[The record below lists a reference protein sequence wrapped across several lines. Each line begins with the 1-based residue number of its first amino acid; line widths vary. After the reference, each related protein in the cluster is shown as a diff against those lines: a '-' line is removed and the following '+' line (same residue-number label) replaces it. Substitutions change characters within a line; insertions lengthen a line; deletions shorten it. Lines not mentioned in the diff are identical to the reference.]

1 MGSDGRSSAL
11 SPGDFRVRWHTA
23 QVSAEV
29 PRIQGQLTIF
39 TAASLTEA
47 FKEMGANIEQAN
59 PAPRSSSTLPAR
71 RRLTQLAQGARA
83 DVFASADEPNMQGAQ
98 KEGTIASEPR
108 LFVRNQLVAIVPA
121 ANPAQVM
128 RLQDL
133 AKPGVKLVLTN
144 KEVPV
149 GNYSRQALAKMS
161 QDAAFGS
168 EFTTR
173 VLANLVS
180 EETNVKQVVAK
191 VQLGEADA
199 GIVYSSDVTP
209 AVRGAV
215 QVLAIPEPFNVIAQY
230 PIAVVRDAPNAAGA
244 RAFIDYVLSPA
255 GQAILTKHG
264 FLAVAPTAGELTCVR
279 WLRHHHAAERR
290 MQQVAHQAI
299 PQVRSRPVKGAEGA
313 IRRSGMLSRPVCSW
327 GSSCSLAAL
336 VWRAVIDPTLWASLT
351 KPIVLDALWVTGL
364 TASATLLLALLVG
377 TPLAYVL
384 ARRQFPG
391 KWLVET
397 VTDLPLVLPPV
408 TAGVALLM
416 AFGRRTPGS
425 TAVCARH

>member
-1 MGSDGRSSAL
+1 MLQSMVSWWVAVLSRWCHAYFHTARRHRGLGVSVCVVGCVLVWHGGGWAQQHAL
-11 SPGDFRVRWHTA
+11 SPGDLRVRWHIA

-47 FKEMGANIEQAN
+47 FKEMGDNIEQAN
-59 PAPRSSSTLPAR
+59 PGTKVTFNFAGSPTLR
-71 RRLTQLAQGARA
+71 TQLAQGARA

-108 LFVRNQLVAIVPA
+108 LLVRNQLVAIVPA
-121 ANPAQVM
+121 ANPAQVI

-161 QDAAFGS
+161 QDAAFGP
-168 EFTTR
+168 EFATR

-180 EETNVKQVVAK
+180 EETNVRQVVAK
-191 VQLGEADA
+191 VQLGEAHA

-215 QVLAIPEPFNVIAQY
+215 QVLAIPDPFNVIAHY
-230 PIAVVRDAPNAAGA
+230 PIAIVRDAPNAAGA

-255 GQAILTKHG
+255 GQAILTKNG
-264 FLAVAPTAGELTCVR
+264 FLAVAP
-279 WLRHHHAAERR
+279 
-290 MQQVAHQAI
+290 
-299 PQVRSRPVKGAEGA
+299 PP
-313 IRRSGMLSRPVCSW
+313 
-327 GSSCSLAAL
+327 
-336 VWRAVIDPTLWASLT
+336 RAN
-351 KPIVLDALWVTGL
+351 
-364 TASATLLLALLVG
+364 
-377 TPLAYVL
+377 
-384 ARRQFPG
+384 
-391 KWLVET
+391 
-397 VTDLPLVLPPV
+397 
-408 TAGVALLM
+408 
-416 AFGRRTPGS
+416 
-425 TAVCARH
+425 

>member
-1 MGSDGRSSAL
+1 MLQSMVSWWVAVLSRWCRAYPQTARRHRGSGVSVCVVGCVLVWHGVGWAQQRAL
-11 SPGDFRVRWHTA
+11 SPGDLRGRWHTA

-59 PAPRSSSTLPAR
+59 PGTKVIFNFAGSPTLR
-71 RRLTQLAQGARA
+71 TQLAQGARA

-215 QVLAIPEPFNVIAQY
+215 QVLTIPEPFNVIAHY

-264 FLAVAPTAGELTCVR
+264 FLAVAP
-279 WLRHHHAAERR
+279 
-290 MQQVAHQAI
+290 
-299 PQVRSRPVKGAEGA
+299 PP
-313 IRRSGMLSRPVCSW
+313 
-327 GSSCSLAAL
+327 
-336 VWRAVIDPTLWASLT
+336 RAN
-351 KPIVLDALWVTGL
+351 
-364 TASATLLLALLVG
+364 
-377 TPLAYVL
+377 
-384 ARRQFPG
+384 
-391 KWLVET
+391 
-397 VTDLPLVLPPV
+397 
-408 TAGVALLM
+408 
-416 AFGRRTPGS
+416 
-425 TAVCARH
+425 

>member
-1 MGSDGRSSAL
+1 MPHRIGSWWGAIFSQWCCAYSKMARRPRGLCLGVFVVGCVLVWHGGGWAQQRTL
-11 SPGDFRVRWHTA
+11 SPGDLHGPWHTA
-23 QVSAEV
+23 RVSAEV

-47 FKEMGANIEQAN
+47 FKEMGVNIEQAN
-59 PAPRSSSTLPAR
+59 PGTKVFFNFAGSPTLR
-71 RRLTQLAQGARA
+71 TQLAQGARA

-121 ANPAQVM
+121 ANPAQLM

-149 GNYSRQALAKMS
+149 GNYARQALAKMS
-161 QDAAFGS
+161 QDAAFGV
-168 EFTTR
+168 EFATH

-191 VQLGEADA
+191 VQLGEAHA
-199 GIVYSSDVTP
+199 GIVYASDVTP

-215 QVLAIPEPFNVIAQY
+215 QMLAIPEPFNVIAHY
-230 PIAVVRDAPNAAGA
+230 PIAVVREAPNAAGA

-264 FLAVAPTAGELTCVR
+264 FLAVAP
-279 WLRHHHAAERR
+279 
-290 MQQVAHQAI
+290 
-299 PQVRSRPVKGAEGA
+299 PP
-313 IRRSGMLSRPVCSW
+313 
-327 GSSCSLAAL
+327 
-336 VWRAVIDPTLWASLT
+336 RAN
-351 KPIVLDALWVTGL
+351 
-364 TASATLLLALLVG
+364 
-377 TPLAYVL
+377 
-384 ARRQFPG
+384 
-391 KWLVET
+391 
-397 VTDLPLVLPPV
+397 
-408 TAGVALLM
+408 
-416 AFGRRTPGS
+416 
-425 TAVCARH
+425 

>member
-1 MGSDGRSSAL
+1 MRQSIVSWWVAVLSQWGCVYSQTARRHRGSCVGVLVMGGVLVWHGVGWAQQRTL
-11 SPGDFRVRWHTA
+11 SPGDLRVGWHTA

-59 PAPRSSSTLPAR
+59 PGTKVLFNFAGSPTLR
-71 RRLTQLAQGARA
+71 TQLTQGARA

-121 ANPAQVM
+121 ANPAQVL

-168 EFTTR
+168 EFATR

-191 VQLGEADA
+191 VQLGEAHA
-199 GIVYSSDVTP
+199 GIVYASDVTP

-215 QVLAIPEPFNVIAQY
+215 KVLAIPDPFNVIAHY

-264 FLAVAPTAGELTCVR
+264 FLAVEP
-279 WLRHHHAAERR
+279 
-290 MQQVAHQAI
+290 
-299 PQVRSRPVKGAEGA
+299 PP
-313 IRRSGMLSRPVCSW
+313 
-327 GSSCSLAAL
+327 
-336 VWRAVIDPTLWASLT
+336 RAN
-351 KPIVLDALWVTGL
+351 
-364 TASATLLLALLVG
+364 
-377 TPLAYVL
+377 
-384 ARRQFPG
+384 
-391 KWLVET
+391 
-397 VTDLPLVLPPV
+397 
-408 TAGVALLM
+408 
-416 AFGRRTPGS
+416 
-425 TAVCARH
+425 

>member
-1 MGSDGRSSAL
+1 MLQSLVSWWVAVLSRWCCAYSQTVRRHCGSCVGVLIVGCVLVGHGVGWAQQRAL
-11 SPGDFRVRWHTA
+11 SPGDLRVRWHMA

-29 PRIQGQLTIF
+29 PRLQGQLTIF

-59 PAPRSSSTLPAR
+59 PGTKVIFNFAGSPTLR
-71 RRLTQLAQGARA
+71 TQLAQGARA

-98 KEGTIASEPR
+98 KEGTIASEPH

-149 GNYSRQALAKMS
+149 GNYARQVLAKMN

-168 EFTTR
+168 EFMTR

-191 VQLGEADA
+191 VQLGEAHA

-215 QVLAIPEPFNVIAQY
+215 QVLAIPEPLNVIAHY

-264 FLAVAPTAGELTCVR
+264 FLTVAP
-279 WLRHHHAAERR
+279 
-290 MQQVAHQAI
+290 
-299 PQVRSRPVKGAEGA
+299 PP
-313 IRRSGMLSRPVCSW
+313 
-327 GSSCSLAAL
+327 
-336 VWRAVIDPTLWASLT
+336 RAN
-351 KPIVLDALWVTGL
+351 
-364 TASATLLLALLVG
+364 
-377 TPLAYVL
+377 
-384 ARRQFPG
+384 
-391 KWLVET
+391 
-397 VTDLPLVLPPV
+397 
-408 TAGVALLM
+408 
-416 AFGRRTPGS
+416 
-425 TAVCARH
+425 

>member
-1 MGSDGRSSAL
+1 MLHSIVSRWVAVFSRWCCVSPQATRRHRGSGVGVCVVGCVLVWHGIGWAQQRAL
-11 SPGDFRVRWHTA
+11 APGDLRVRWHTA

-59 PAPRSSSTLPAR
+59 PGTRVIFNFAGSPTLR
-71 RRLTQLAQGARA
+71 TQLAQGARA

-128 RLQDL
+128 RLHDL

-168 EFTTR
+168 EFATR

-180 EETNVKQVVAK
+180 EETNVRQVVAK
-191 VQLGEADA
+191 VQLGEAHA
-199 GIVYSSDVTP
+199 GIVYASDVTP

-215 QVLAIPEPFNVIAQY
+215 QVLAIPDLFNVIAHY

-255 GQAILTKHG
+255 GQTILTKHG
-264 FLAVAPTAGELTCVR
+264 FLAVAP
-279 WLRHHHAAERR
+279 
-290 MQQVAHQAI
+290 
-299 PQVRSRPVKGAEGA
+299 PP
-313 IRRSGMLSRPVCSW
+313 
-327 GSSCSLAAL
+327 
-336 VWRAVIDPTLWASLT
+336 RAN
-351 KPIVLDALWVTGL
+351 
-364 TASATLLLALLVG
+364 
-377 TPLAYVL
+377 
-384 ARRQFPG
+384 
-391 KWLVET
+391 
-397 VTDLPLVLPPV
+397 
-408 TAGVALLM
+408 
-416 AFGRRTPGS
+416 
-425 TAVCARH
+425 

>member
-1 MGSDGRSSAL
+1 MCVVGCVLVWHGAGWAQQPAL
-11 SPGDFRVRWHTA
+11 SPGDLRGGWHTA
-23 QVSAEV
+23 QVSAAV
-29 PRIQGQLTIF
+29 PRIQGQLTVF

-59 PAPRSSSTLPAR
+59 PGTKVTFNFAGSPTLR
-71 RRLTQLAQGARA
+71 TQLAQGARA

-98 KEGTIASEPR
+98 KEGTIAGEPR

-128 RLQDL
+128 RLHDL
-133 AKPGVKLVLTN
+133 AKPGLKLVLTN

-149 GNYSRQALAKMS
+149 GNYSRQALTKMS

-168 EFTTR
+168 EFATR
-173 VLANLVS
+173 VLATLVS

-209 AVRGAV
+209 AGRGAV
-215 QVLAIPEPFNVIAQY
+215 QMLAIPEPFNVIARY

-264 FLAVAPTAGELTCVR
+264 FLAVASPP
-279 WLRHHHAAERR
+279 
-290 MQQVAHQAI
+290 QAN
-299 PQVRSRPVKGAEGA
+299 
-313 IRRSGMLSRPVCSW
+313 
-327 GSSCSLAAL
+327 
-336 VWRAVIDPTLWASLT
+336 
-351 KPIVLDALWVTGL
+351 
-364 TASATLLLALLVG
+364 
-377 TPLAYVL
+377 
-384 ARRQFPG
+384 
-391 KWLVET
+391 
-397 VTDLPLVLPPV
+397 
-408 TAGVALLM
+408 
-416 AFGRRTPGS
+416 
-425 TAVCARH
+425 

>member
-1 MGSDGRSSAL
+1 MLQSMVSWWVAVLSRWCRAYPQTSRRHRGSGVSVCVVGCVLVWHGVGWAQQHAL
-11 SPGDFRVRWHTA
+11 SPGDLRGRWHIA

-59 PAPRSSSTLPAR
+59 PGTKVTFNFAGSPTLR
-71 RRLTQLAQGARA
+71 TQLAQGARA

-168 EFTTR
+168 EFATR

-191 VQLGEADA
+191 VQLGEAHA

-215 QVLAIPEPFNVIAQY
+215 QVLTIPDPFNVIAHY

-264 FLAVAPTAGELTCVR
+264 FLAVEP
-279 WLRHHHAAERR
+279 
-290 MQQVAHQAI
+290 
-299 PQVRSRPVKGAEGA
+299 PP
-313 IRRSGMLSRPVCSW
+313 
-327 GSSCSLAAL
+327 
-336 VWRAVIDPTLWASLT
+336 RAN
-351 KPIVLDALWVTGL
+351 
-364 TASATLLLALLVG
+364 
-377 TPLAYVL
+377 
-384 ARRQFPG
+384 
-391 KWLVET
+391 
-397 VTDLPLVLPPV
+397 
-408 TAGVALLM
+408 
-416 AFGRRTPGS
+416 
-425 TAVCARH
+425 

>member
-1 MGSDGRSSAL
+1 MLQSMVSWWVAVLSRWCHAYPQTARRHRGLGVSVCVVGCVLVWHGVGWAQQQAL
-11 SPGDFRVRWHTA
+11 SPGDLRVRWHIA

-47 FKEMGANIEQAN
+47 FKEMGDNIEQAN
-59 PAPRSSSTLPAR
+59 PGTKVTFNFAGSPTLR
-71 RRLTQLAQGARA
+71 TQLAQGARA

-108 LFVRNQLVAIVPA
+108 LLVRNQLVAIVPA
-121 ANPAQVM
+121 ANPAQVI

-161 QDAAFGS
+161 QDAAFGPD
-168 EFTTR
+168 FATR

-215 QVLAIPEPFNVIAQY
+215 KVLAIPEPFNVIAQY

-264 FLAVAPTAGELTCVR
+264 FLAVAPT
-279 WLRHHHAAERR
+279 
-290 MQQVAHQAI
+290 
-299 PQVRSRPVKGAEGA
+299 P
-313 IRRSGMLSRPVCSW
+313 
-327 GSSCSLAAL
+327 
-336 VWRAVIDPTLWASLT
+336 RAN
-351 KPIVLDALWVTGL
+351 
-364 TASATLLLALLVG
+364 
-377 TPLAYVL
+377 
-384 ARRQFPG
+384 
-391 KWLVET
+391 
-397 VTDLPLVLPPV
+397 
-408 TAGVALLM
+408 
-416 AFGRRTPGS
+416 
-425 TAVCARH
+425 

>member
-1 MGSDGRSSAL
+1 MLPGIVSLWRAVFSDWRRAYPQVVRRHRWIGVSAWIVGCMLVWHGVGGAQQRVL
-11 SPGDFRVRWHTA
+11 SPGERHGRWHTA

-29 PRIQGQLTIF
+29 PRIQGPLTIF

-47 FKEMGANIEQAN
+47 FKELGANIEQAN
-59 PAPRSSSTLPAR
+59 PGTKVIFNFAGSPTLR
-71 RRLTQLAQGARA
+71 TQLAQGARA

-108 LFVRNQLVAIVPA
+108 FFVRNQLAVIVPA

-144 KEVPV
+144 KKVPV

-161 QDAAFGS
+161 QNAAFGS
-168 EFTTR
+168 EFATR

-199 GIVYSSDVTP
+199 GIVYASDVTP
-209 AVRGAV
+209 AVRRAV
-215 QVLAIPEPFNVIAQY
+215 QVLAIPKPFNVIAQY

-264 FLAVAPTAGELTCVR
+264 FLAVAPT
-279 WLRHHHAAERR
+279 
-290 MQQVAHQAI
+290 
-299 PQVRSRPVKGAEGA
+299 P
-313 IRRSGMLSRPVCSW
+313 
-327 GSSCSLAAL
+327 
-336 VWRAVIDPTLWASLT
+336 
-351 KPIVLDALWVTGL
+351 
-364 TASATLLLALLVG
+364 
-377 TPLAYVL
+377 
-384 ARRQFPG
+384 
-391 KWLVET
+391 
-397 VTDLPLVLPPV
+397 
-408 TAGVALLM
+408 
-416 AFGRRTPGS
+416 RTN
-425 TAVCARH
+425 

>member
-1 MGSDGRSSAL
+1 MLHSIGSWWVAVLSQWCRAYSQTARRHRGLGVGVLVVGGVLVWHGVGWAQQRAL
-11 SPGDFRVRWHTA
+11 SPGDLHVRWHTA

-29 PRIQGQLTIF
+29 PHIQGQLTIF

-59 PAPRSSSTLPAR
+59 PGTKVIFNFAGSPTLR
-71 RRLTQLAQGARA
+71 TQLAQGARA

-128 RLQDL
+128 RLQEL

-149 GNYSRQALAKMS
+149 GNYARQALTKMS

-168 EFTTR
+168 EFATH

-191 VQLGEADA
+191 VQLGEAHA

-215 QVLAIPEPFNVIAQY
+215 KVLAIPEPFNVIAHY

-264 FLAVAPTAGELTCVR
+264 FLAVEP
-279 WLRHHHAAERR
+279 
-290 MQQVAHQAI
+290 
-299 PQVRSRPVKGAEGA
+299 PP
-313 IRRSGMLSRPVCSW
+313 
-327 GSSCSLAAL
+327 
-336 VWRAVIDPTLWASLT
+336 RAN
-351 KPIVLDALWVTGL
+351 
-364 TASATLLLALLVG
+364 
-377 TPLAYVL
+377 
-384 ARRQFPG
+384 
-391 KWLVET
+391 
-397 VTDLPLVLPPV
+397 
-408 TAGVALLM
+408 
-416 AFGRRTPGS
+416 
-425 TAVCARH
+425 

>member
-1 MGSDGRSSAL
+1 MLPSMVSWWVAVLSRWCRAYPQTARRHRGAGLSVCVVGCVLVWHGVGWAQQHAL
-11 SPGDFRVRWHTA
+11 SPDDLRVRWHIA

-47 FKEMGANIEQAN
+47 FKEMGENIEQAN
-59 PAPRSSSTLPAR
+59 PGTKVTFNFAGSPTLR
-71 RRLTQLAQGARA
+71 TQLAQGARA

-144 KEVPV
+144 KAVPV

-168 EFTTR
+168 EFATR

-191 VQLGEADA
+191 VQLGEAHA
-199 GIVYSSDVTP
+199 GIVYASDVTP

-215 QVLAIPEPFNVIAQY
+215 KVLAIPDPFNVIAHY

-264 FLAVAPTAGELTCVR
+264 FLAVEP
-279 WLRHHHAAERR
+279 
-290 MQQVAHQAI
+290 
-299 PQVRSRPVKGAEGA
+299 PP
-313 IRRSGMLSRPVCSW
+313 
-327 GSSCSLAAL
+327 
-336 VWRAVIDPTLWASLT
+336 RAN
-351 KPIVLDALWVTGL
+351 
-364 TASATLLLALLVG
+364 
-377 TPLAYVL
+377 
-384 ARRQFPG
+384 
-391 KWLVET
+391 
-397 VTDLPLVLPPV
+397 
-408 TAGVALLM
+408 
-416 AFGRRTPGS
+416 
-425 TAVCARH
+425 

>member
-1 MGSDGRSSAL
+1 MLHSIGSWWVAVLSQWCRAYSQTARRHRGLGVGVLVVGGVLVWHGVGWAQQRAL
-11 SPGDFRVRWHTA
+11 SPGDLHVRWHTA

-29 PRIQGQLTIF
+29 PHIQGQLTIF
-39 TAASLTEA
+39 TAASLIEA
-47 FKEMGANIEQAN
+47 LKEIGANIEQAN
-59 PAPRSSSTLPAR
+59 PGTKVLFNFAGSPTLR
-71 RRLTQLAQGARA
+71 TQLAQGARA
-83 DVFASADEPNMQGAQ
+83 DVFASADELNMQGAQ

-128 RLQDL
+128 RLQEL

-149 GNYSRQALAKMS
+149 GNYARQALTKMS

-168 EFTTR
+168 EFATH

-191 VQLGEADA
+191 VQLGEAHA

-215 QVLAIPEPFNVIAQY
+215 KVLAIPEPFNVIAHY

-255 GQAILTKHG
+255 GQAILTMHG
-264 FLAVAPTAGELTCVR
+264 FLAVEP
-279 WLRHHHAAERR
+279 
-290 MQQVAHQAI
+290 
-299 PQVRSRPVKGAEGA
+299 PP
-313 IRRSGMLSRPVCSW
+313 
-327 GSSCSLAAL
+327 
-336 VWRAVIDPTLWASLT
+336 RAN
-351 KPIVLDALWVTGL
+351 
-364 TASATLLLALLVG
+364 
-377 TPLAYVL
+377 
-384 ARRQFPG
+384 
-391 KWLVET
+391 
-397 VTDLPLVLPPV
+397 
-408 TAGVALLM
+408 
-416 AFGRRTPGS
+416 
-425 TAVCARH
+425 

>member
-1 MGSDGRSSAL
+1 
-11 SPGDFRVRWHTA
+11 
-23 QVSAEV
+23 VSAEV

-47 FKEMGANIEQAN
+47 FKEMGATIEQAN
-59 PAPRSSSTLPAR
+59 PGTRVIFNFAGSPTLR
-71 RRLTQLAQGARA
+71 TQLAQGARA

-98 KEGTIASEPR
+98 QEGTIASEPR

-121 ANPAQVM
+121 VNPAQVM

-133 AKPGVKLVLTN
+133 AKPGVKLVLTK

-149 GNYSRQALAKMS
+149 GNYARQALTKMS
-161 QDAAFGS
+161 QDAAFGPD
-168 EFTTR
+168 FAPR

-191 VQLGEADA
+191 VQLGEAHA

-215 QVLAIPEPFNVIAQY
+215 QVLSIPEPFNVIAHY

-264 FLAVAPTAGELTCVR
+264 FLAVEP
-279 WLRHHHAAERR
+279 
-290 MQQVAHQAI
+290 
-299 PQVRSRPVKGAEGA
+299 PP
-313 IRRSGMLSRPVCSW
+313 
-327 GSSCSLAAL
+327 
-336 VWRAVIDPTLWASLT
+336 RAN
-351 KPIVLDALWVTGL
+351 
-364 TASATLLLALLVG
+364 
-377 TPLAYVL
+377 
-384 ARRQFPG
+384 
-391 KWLVET
+391 
-397 VTDLPLVLPPV
+397 
-408 TAGVALLM
+408 
-416 AFGRRTPGS
+416 
-425 TAVCARH
+425 

>member
-1 MGSDGRSSAL
+1 MLHSIVSWWVAVLSRWRRDYPQTARRYRGSGVSVCVVGCVLVWHGVGWAQQRAL
-11 SPGDFRVRWHTA
+11 SPGDLRVRWHIA

-29 PRIQGQLTIF
+29 PHIQGQLTVF

-47 FKEMGANIEQAN
+47 FKEMGDNIEQAN
-59 PAPRSSSTLPAR
+59 PGTKVTFNFAGSPTLR
-71 RRLTQLAQGARA
+71 TQLAQGARA
-83 DVFASADEPNMQGAQ
+83 DVFASADEPNIQGAQ

-161 QDAAFGS
+161 QDVAFGS
-168 EFTTR
+168 EFATR

-215 QVLAIPEPFNVIAQY
+215 QVLAIPDAFNVIAHY

-244 RAFIDYVLSPA
+244 HAFIDYVLSPA

-264 FLAVAPTAGELTCVR
+264 FLAVAP
-279 WLRHHHAAERR
+279 
-290 MQQVAHQAI
+290 
-299 PQVRSRPVKGAEGA
+299 PP
-313 IRRSGMLSRPVCSW
+313 
-327 GSSCSLAAL
+327 
-336 VWRAVIDPTLWASLT
+336 RAN
-351 KPIVLDALWVTGL
+351 
-364 TASATLLLALLVG
+364 
-377 TPLAYVL
+377 
-384 ARRQFPG
+384 
-391 KWLVET
+391 
-397 VTDLPLVLPPV
+397 
-408 TAGVALLM
+408 
-416 AFGRRTPGS
+416 
-425 TAVCARH
+425 

>member
-1 MGSDGRSSAL
+1 VGCVLVWHGLGWTQQPAL
-11 SPGDFRVRWHTA
+11 SPGDLRGRWHIA
-23 QVSAEV
+23 QAAAEV

-39 TAASLTEA
+39 TAASLTDA

-59 PAPRSSSTLPAR
+59 PGTKVTFNFTGSPTLR
-71 RRLTQLAQGARA
+71 TQLAQGARA

-98 KEGTIASEPR
+98 KDGTIAGEPR

-149 GNYSRQALAKMS
+149 GNYSRQALTKMS
-161 QDAAFGS
+161 QDAAFGP
-168 EFTTR
+168 EFATR

-209 AVRGAV
+209 AVREAV
-215 QVLAIPEPFNVIAQY
+215 KVLAIPEPFNVIAQY

-264 FLAVAPTAGELTCVR
+264 FLAVAPT
-279 WLRHHHAAERR
+279 
-290 MQQVAHQAI
+290 
-299 PQVRSRPVKGAEGA
+299 P
-313 IRRSGMLSRPVCSW
+313 
-327 GSSCSLAAL
+327 
-336 VWRAVIDPTLWASLT
+336 RAN
-351 KPIVLDALWVTGL
+351 
-364 TASATLLLALLVG
+364 
-377 TPLAYVL
+377 
-384 ARRQFPG
+384 
-391 KWLVET
+391 
-397 VTDLPLVLPPV
+397 
-408 TAGVALLM
+408 
-416 AFGRRTPGS
+416 
-425 TAVCARH
+425 

>member
-1 MGSDGRSSAL
+1 
-11 SPGDFRVRWHTA
+11 
-23 QVSAEV
+23 
-29 PRIQGQLTIF
+29 LTVF
-39 TAASLTEA
+39 TAASLTDA

-59 PAPRSSSTLPAR
+59 TGTKVIFNFAGSPTLR
-71 RRLTQLAQGARA
+71 TQLTQGARA

-98 KEGTIASEPR
+98 KDGTIASEPR
-108 LFVRNQLVAIVPA
+108 LFVRNQLVAIVPT

-161 QDAAFGS
+161 QDATFGA
-168 EFTTR
+168 EFATR

-215 QVLAIPEPFNVIAQY
+215 QVLAIPEAFNVIANY

-244 RAFIDYVLSPA
+244 QAFIDYVLSPA

-264 FLAVAPTAGELTCVR
+264 FLAVAP
-279 WLRHHHAAERR
+279 
-290 MQQVAHQAI
+290 
-299 PQVRSRPVKGAEGA
+299 PP
-313 IRRSGMLSRPVCSW
+313 
-327 GSSCSLAAL
+327 
-336 VWRAVIDPTLWASLT
+336 RAN
-351 KPIVLDALWVTGL
+351 
-364 TASATLLLALLVG
+364 
-377 TPLAYVL
+377 
-384 ARRQFPG
+384 
-391 KWLVET
+391 
-397 VTDLPLVLPPV
+397 
-408 TAGVALLM
+408 
-416 AFGRRTPGS
+416 
-425 TAVCARH
+425 